1 MPDPAFAQRQMG
13 QGIAIEPTEGRVVA
27 PFDGTVAHVIKSKHA
42 VILQH
47 ATGLQILVHVGIDT
61 VSLKGS
67 GFTVHVQTGDE
78 VKAGQLL
85 IEFDM
90 DAIRA
95 AGLPLIT
102 PILIP
107 DGQEIV
113 EQIEEKP
120 TGSVTINRDVILSI
134 RLTS

>member
-1 MPDPAFAQRQMG
+1 M
-13 QGIAIEPTEGRVVA
+13 
-27 PFDGTVAHVIKSKHA
+27 
-42 VILQH
+42 
-47 ATGLQILVHVGIDT
+47 
-61 VSLKGS
+61 
-67 GFTVHVQTGDE
+67 HVQTGDE